1 MNFDGF
7 DPAGLIVFC
16 VAVVLVFGGLI
27 SSRRRH

>member
-1 MNFDGF
+1 MDFDGF

-16 VAVVLVFGGLI
+16 VAFAIVIGGLL